1 MDSLE
6 AILSS
11 KSTSRTCGRDASND
25 LVLEHPAVSRVHA
38 LVTLAPDGFVWLHD
52 QASANGTFLQRC
64 GTWLRVEK
72 AMLCAGDAVRLGDC
86 EVRLEQLTALFGEG
100 KRLRLGER
108 QLPLQT
114 RQIPAELRDALHDP
128 GERLS
133 KPRRN
138 PVTGKIEDKPPA

>member
-1 MDSLE
+1 LN
-6 AILSS
+6 S
-11 KSTSRTCGRDASND
+11 KATSRTCGRDASND
-25 LVLEHPAVSRVHA
+25 LVLEHDTVSRVHA
-38 LVTLAPDGFVWLHD
+38 VVTLAQDGYLWLHD
-52 QASANGTFLQRC
+52 QASSNGTFLQRC

-72 AMLCAGDAVRLGDC
+72 AMLCAGDTVRLGDC
-86 EVRLEQLTALFGEG
+86 ELGLERLTRLFGNAR
-100 KRLRLGER
+100 RLRLGER

-114 RQIPAELRDALHDP
+114 RQIPAGMRDALHDP